1 MPLRLYVLAVL
12 ANLEPFLR
20 DGAKVSFELSVTSG
34 LDDNVYVQND
44 RENLTFNVYFDRE
57 KVSRLADQY
66 RANLQASPCQS
77 EQ

>member
-12 ANLEPFLR
+12 ASLQPFLN
-20 DGAKVSFELSVTSG
+20 DGAEVFFKLSVVHG
-34 LDDNVYVQND
+34 LDGDVYTQEGE
-44 RENLTFNVYFDRE
+44 ENLKFSVYFDRE

>member
-66 RANLQASPCQS
+66 RANLQAFPCQS